1 LVKVEVGMILAKTEY
16 WTAIV
21 DYYYD
26 NIHWAEEN
34 PPSIYGWLK
43 REYNADASLYSK
55 NILFK
60 DPSRYTWFILKFGE
74 QCEKLI

>member
-1 LVKVEVGMILAKTEY
+1 MNLHKKEY

-26 NIHWAEEN
+26 NIHWEEEN

-43 REYNADASLYSK
+43 REYNADSSLYSK
-55 NILFK
+55 VIRFNNPAKF
-60 DPSRYTWFILKFGE
+60 SWFLLKFGE
-74 QCEKLI
+74 QCEKLT